1 MILAILWHLC
11 CWGPCRVFIALQY
24 SAFICVNVPQQIL
37 FFDKQQIFSVRRHL
51 QRWRGCP
58 GPQVSN
64 HSEQSQHLEGEN
76 HLVIFPPPLVP
87 RPPSTGGDIWWWLQ
101 NSSNKKSHSPEFEN
115 DYSLCLRGK
124 ILWSWTSKLCRL
136 SLVSGII
143 NIGHNFPDY
152 VGQGPAVVP
161 EAVSVLVGW

>member
-1 MILAILWHLC
+1 MFHNK
-11 CWGPCRVFIALQY
+11 Y
-24 SAFICVNVPQQIL
+24 Y
-37 FFDKQQIFSVRRHL
+37 FDKQQIFSVRRHL

-58 GPQVSN
+58 GPQVPN

-143 NIGHNFPDY
+143 NIGHNKLAFLW
-152 VGQGPAVVP
+152 G
-161 EAVSVLVGW
+161 EAQLCLPNVCLEKKLPTVSQTQSCPKVTYSYPRA